1 MRMAE
6 KNQTEL
12 FSALTGERGQE
23 ALQMLQRMERL
34 KKLMGTSRPAELHV
48 PKKKEEMQDIFCCSK
63 NENMILAAIPF
74 LDQEYQK
81 EIYVLVRLM
90 EMRRVLQGELLES
103 REKTAESAAVRRR
116 TLLETIQPFLPEK
129 EKVQLQNCIRLMD
142 MKVIMEQGDT
152 K

>member
-1 MRMAE
+1 
-6 KNQTEL
+6 
-12 FSALTGERGQE
+12 
-23 ALQMLQRMERL
+23 
-34 KKLMGTSRPAELHV
+34 
-48 PKKKEEMQDIFCCSK
+48 
-63 NENMILAAIPF
+63 MILAAIPF